1 MNLLGLLWIAVA
13 YAKDPV
19 QEGTVDVVDGVAL
32 DGMPSGPAGAAPHP
46 DDVDRIAHDIAAKL
60 RCPVCQG
67 LSAADSTSAAALAMQ
82 KRIKELVAAG
92 YDEQQIQDYFT
103 ERYSEWILLEPS
115 DHGLNQILWLLPWV
129 GAGLG
134 VGIAAWT
141 LANWQRRRAEVQ
153 PLPAERTDEHPKDRY
168 ERMLL
173 DQLRDD
179 P

>member
-1 MNLLGLLWIAVA
+1 MMLLGWLCVA
-13 YAKDPV
+13 AAGAKDV
-19 QEGTVDVVDGVAL
+19 VTEGEVAIADGVAL
-32 DGMPSGPAGAAPHP
+32 DGMPEGPAGPAPDP
-46 DDVDRIAHDIAAKL
+46 EDVGRIAHGIAAKL

-82 KRIKELVAAG
+82 KRIKELGAAG
-92 YDEQQIQDYFT
+92 YDEQQIEDYFT

-115 DHGLNQILWLLPWV
+115 SQGLNQILWMLPWV

-134 VGIAAWT
+134 VGIAAYT
-141 LANWQRRRAEVQ
+141 MASWQRRRAED
-153 PLPAERTDEHPKDRY
+153 PNRTTAPIEERPRDRY

-173 DQLRDD
+173 DELGDD